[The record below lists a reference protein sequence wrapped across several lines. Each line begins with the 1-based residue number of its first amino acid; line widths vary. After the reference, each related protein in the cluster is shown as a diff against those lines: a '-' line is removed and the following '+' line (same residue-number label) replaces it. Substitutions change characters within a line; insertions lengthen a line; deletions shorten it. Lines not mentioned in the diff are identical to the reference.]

1 MHFTRPIHNYVESWG
16 SHTLLG
22 TVVQLHSQIVI
33 MSVYTC
39 MTFYCCNSIHT
50 LLGPVAIRLTTWLYL
65 HTLVVHTQF
74 LDQLYSSTFIL
85 KFSLCS
91 LLDRL
96 HNCNVYLYTRLCQPG
111 LWYYTSELVYWW
123 ANSGMSSPNS
133 SSIPKQFE
141 PFQPITGHL
150 WFFLLHCNWFFYE
163 YPPPPYVA

>member
-39 MTFYCCNSIHT
+39 LTFYCCNSTHT
-50 LLGPVAIRLTTWLYL
+50 LLGPVAIRRTTWLYL
-65 HTLVVHTQF
+65 HTLMVHTQF
-74 LDQLYSSTFIL
+74 LDQFYSCTFLL
-85 KFSLCS
+85 KFSLFS

-96 HNCNVYLYTRLCQPG
+96 HNCTVYLYTRLCQPG
-111 LWYYTSELVYWW
+111 LWYFTSELVYWW

-133 SSIPKQFE
+133 SSIPKQSE

-150 WFFLLHCNWFFYE
+150 QFFCFTVIGSFRSIQPL
-163 YPPPPYVA
+163 PP